1 MENLSNKIDASYSE
15 KSLKYS
21 ISFHKFFKKF
31 LWKYKDGKPR
41 QSGRPFWDL
50 NLENMQNYQ
59 YSWVKNSLLDLEKR
73 FIGLKDRE
81 LRDRKEKN

>member
-1 MENLSNKIDASYSE
+1 
-15 KSLKYS
+15 
-21 ISFHKFFKKF
+21 
-31 LWKYKDGKPR
+31 
-41 QSGRPFWDL
+41 
-50 NLENMQNYQ
+50 MQNYQ